1 MLTWKLGEQSEAQ
14 PHLRSWL
21 ALFAVYIFWG
31 TTYLGIRVALES
43 FPPALLLGLRFTLS
57 GSILLIAGRLF
68 KMKLP
73 TGAELRRTAFCGFLT
88 LGIGTGCLCLAE
100 QWVPSGLA
108 ALFITTSPFWML
120 TIDALIPGGDR
131 FHKPVLWGMTIGLLG
146 TLLLVVPIGGSV
158 GLDLGSG
165 KLALGFMVLQLGNIG
180 WCFGS
185 IWQRRSTTTAHPVMS
200 GAVQQMAVGLMFL
213 IPSYLLQGGEAHWN
227 KQGWAA
233 ILYLSTFGSIVGYS
247 AFLYVME
254 TLPVAIVTT
263 YNYVNP
269 VVAVLLGWV
278 FYREP
283 LGVREFVAMAIIF
296 LGVAVVR
303 RMQSGRTV

>member
-1 MLTWKLGEQSEAQ
+1 LGGQSDAQ

-57 GSILLIAGRLF
+57 GAILLITGRALN
-68 KMKLP
+68 MTIP
-73 TGAELRRTAFCGFLT
+73 TGAELRRTTFCGFLT

-120 TIDALIPGGDR
+120 AVDSIIPGGDR
-131 FHKPVLWGMTIGLLG
+131 FHKPVLWGMLIGLCG
-146 TLLLVVPIGGSV
+146 TLLLVAPVGGSARLEM
-158 GLDLGSG
+158 GRG
-165 KLALGFMVLQLGNIG
+165 KVTLGFLVLQLGSVG
-180 WCFGS
+180 WCLGS
-185 IWQRRSTTTAHPVMS
+185 IWQKRSTTTVHPVMS
-200 GAVQQMAVGLMFL
+200 GAIQQLAVGVMFL
-213 IPSYLLQGGEAHWN
+213 IPSLLLQGREARWDW
-227 KQGWAA
+227 QGAGA
-233 ILYLSTFGSIVGYS
+233 ILYLATFGSIVGYS
-247 AFLYVME
+247 AFLYAME

-269 VVAVLLGWV
+269 VVAVLLGWM

-283 LGVREFVAMAIIF
+283 LGLRELAAMSIIF

-303 RMQSGRTV
+303 RMQVRRRVA

>member
-1 MLTWKLGEQSEAQ
+1 MGPPSDAQ

-43 FPPALLLGLRFTLS
+43 FPPALLLGLRFTIS
-57 GSILLIAGRLF
+57 GTILLIAGRAL
-68 KMKLP
+68 KMTIP
-73 TGAELRRTAFCGFLT
+73 SGAEFRRTVSCGFLT

-108 ALFITTSPFWML
+108 ALFITTAPFWML
-120 TIDALIPGGDR
+120 TIDAIIPGGDR
-131 FHKPVLWGMTIGLLG
+131 FHKPVLWGMMVGLAG
-146 TLLLVVPIGGSV
+146 TLMLVAPIGGSA
-158 GLDLGSG
+158 GLDMGSG
-165 KLALGFMVLQLGNIG
+165 KLALGFLVLQIGNVG
-180 WCFGS
+180 WCLGS
-185 IWQRRSTTTAHPVMS
+185 IWQRRSLTTAHPVMS
-200 GAVQQMAVGLMFL
+200 GAVQQMVVGLVFL
-213 IPSYLLQGGEAHWN
+213 IPSLLLQGREAHWN
-227 KQGWAA
+227 WQGAAA
-233 ILYLSTFGSIVGYS
+233 ILYLATFGSIVGYS
-247 AFLYVME
+247 AFLYIME

-269 VVAVLLGWV
+269 VVAVLLGWL

-283 LGVREFVAMAIIF
+283 LGVREVVAMSIIF

-303 RMQSGRTV
+303 RMQSSGRAGG

>member
-1 MLTWKLGEQSEAQ
+1 M
-14 PHLRSWL
+14 
-21 ALFAVYIFWG
+21 
-31 TTYLGIRVALES
+31 ALES

-57 GSILLIAGRLF
+57 GTILLIAGRAL
-68 KMKLP
+68 KMTIP
-73 TGAELRRTAFCGFLT
+73 CGAELRRTVFCGFLT
-88 LGIGTGCLCLAE
+88 LGVGTGCLCLAE

-108 ALFITTSPFWML
+108 ALFITTAPFWML
-120 TIDALIPGGDR
+120 TIDAIIPGGDR
-131 FHKPVLWGMTIGLLG
+131 FHKPVLWGMMIGLLG
-146 TLLLVVPIGGSV
+146 TLLLVAPIGGSA
-158 GLDLGSG
+158 GLDMRSG
-165 KLALGFMVLQLGNIG
+165 KLALGFLVLQVGNLG

-200 GAVQQMAVGLMFL
+200 GAVQQMVVGLMFL
-213 IPSYLLQGGEAHWN
+213 IPSLLVQGHEARWD
-227 KQGWAA
+227 KQGWGA
-233 ILYLSTFGSIVGYS
+233 ILYLATFGSIVGYS

-269 VVAVLLGWV
+269 AVAVLLGWV

-283 LGVREFVAMAIIF
+283 LGVRELLAMSVIF

-303 RMQSGRTV
+303 RMQSRRNA

>member
-1 MLTWKLGEQSEAQ
+1 MGGQSEAQ

-57 GSILLIAGRLF
+57 GTILLIAGRAL
-68 KMKLP
+68 KMTIP
-73 TGAELRRTAFCGFLT
+73 RGAELRRTVFCGFLT
-88 LGIGTGCLCLAE
+88 LGVGTGCLCLAE

-108 ALFITTSPFWML
+108 ALFITTAPFWML
-120 TIDALIPGGDR
+120 TIDAIVPGGDR
-131 FHKPVLWGMTIGLLG
+131 FHKPVLWGMMIGLLG
-146 TLLLVVPIGGSV
+146 TLLLVAPFGGSA
-158 GLDLGSG
+158 GLDMRSG
-165 KLALGFMVLQLGNIG
+165 KLALGFLVLQLGNLG

-200 GAVQQMAVGLMFL
+200 GAVQQMVVGLMFL
-213 IPSYLLQGGEAHWN
+213 IPSMLLQRHEAHWDN
-227 KQGWAA
+227 KGWGA
-233 ILYLSTFGSIVGYS
+233 ILYLATFGSIVGYS

-269 VVAVLLGWV
+269 AVAVVLGWV

-283 LGVREFVAMAIIF
+283 LGVRELVAMAVIF

-303 RMQSGRTV
+303 RMQSRRKA

>member
-1 MLTWKLGEQSEAQ
+1 MQ

-57 GSILLIAGRLF
+57 GAILLIAGRAL
-68 KMKLP
+68 KMSLP
-73 TGAELRRTAFCGFLT
+73 TGAEFRRTVSCGFLT
-88 LGIGTGCLCLAE
+88 LGIGTGCLCMAE

-108 ALFITTSPFWML
+108 ALFVTTAPFWML
-120 TIDALIPGGDR
+120 TIDAVIPGGDR
-131 FHKPVLWGMTIGLLG
+131 FHKPVLWGMGVGLVG
-146 TLLLVVPIGGSV
+146 TLLLVAPVGGSA
-158 GLDLGSG
+158 GLDMGSG
-165 KLALGFMVLQLGNIG
+165 KLALGFLVLQVGNIG
-180 WCFGS
+180 WCFGAL
-185 IWQRRSTTTAHPVMS
+185 WQRRSTTAAHPVMS
-200 GAVQQMAVGLMFL
+200 GAVQQMVVGVAFL
-213 IPSYLLQGGEAHWN
+213 IPSLLLQGRDAHWDR
-227 KQGWAA
+227 QGAGA
-233 ILYLSTFGSIVGYS
+233 ILYLATFGSIIGYS
-247 AFLYVME
+247 AFLYVMD

-269 VVAVLLGWV
+269 AVAVLLGWV

-283 LGVREFVAMAIIF
+283 LGVRELAAMSIIF

-303 RMQSGRTV
+303 RMQTRRRI

>member
-1 MLTWKLGEQSEAQ
+1 MGGQLGAQ

-57 GSILLIAGRLF
+57 GAILLIAGRAL
-68 KMKLP
+68 KMSLP
-73 TGAELRRTAFCGFLT
+73 TGAEFRRTVSCGFLT
-88 LGIGTGCLCLAE
+88 LGIGTGCLCMAE

-108 ALFITTSPFWML
+108 ALFVTTAPFWML
-120 TIDALIPGGDR
+120 TIDAVIPGGDR
-131 FHKPVLWGMTIGLLG
+131 FHKPVLWGMGVGLVG
-146 TLLLVVPIGGSV
+146 TLLLVAPVGGSA
-158 GLDLGSG
+158 GLDMGSG
-165 KLALGFMVLQLGNIG
+165 KLALGFLVLQVGNIG
-180 WCFGS
+180 WCFGAL
-185 IWQRRSTTTAHPVMS
+185 WQRRSTTAAHPVMS
-200 GAVQQMAVGLMFL
+200 GAVQQMVVGVAFL
-213 IPSYLLQGGEAHWN
+213 IPSLLLQGRDAHWDR
-227 KQGWAA
+227 QGAGA
-233 ILYLSTFGSIVGYS
+233 ILYLATFGSIIGYS
-247 AFLYVME
+247 AFLYVMD

-269 VVAVLLGWV
+269 AVAVLLGWV

-283 LGVREFVAMAIIF
+283 LGVRELAAMSIIF

-303 RMQSGRTV
+303 RMQTRRRI

>member
-1 MLTWKLGEQSEAQ
+1 MGGQSDAQ

-57 GSILLIAGRLF
+57 GAVLLASAPLL
-68 KMKLP
+68 KMRIP
-73 TGAELRRTAFCGFLT
+73 TGAEARRTAFCGFLT
-88 LGIGTGCLCLAE
+88 LGIGTGCLCMAE

-108 ALFITTSPFWML
+108 ALFITTSPFWM
-120 TIDALIPGGDR
+120 ISVDAIIPGGER
-131 FHKPVLWGMTIGLLG
+131 FHKKVLWGMVVGLCG
-146 TLLLVVPIGGSV
+146 TLLLLAPVGGSA
-158 GLDLGSG
+158 GLDMGQG
-165 KLALGFMVLQLGNIG
+165 KLALGFVVLQLGNIG

-185 IWQRRSTTTAHPVMS
+185 ILQRRSTSTAHPVMS
-200 GAVQQMAVGLMFL
+200 GAVQQFAVGLMFL
-213 IPSYLLQGGEAHWN
+213 IPSLLLQGREAHWDL
-227 KQGWAA
+227 KGAGA

-247 AFLYVME
+247 AFLYTLE
-254 TLPVAIVTT
+254 TMPVAIVTT

-269 VVAVLLGWV
+269 AVAVFLGWL

-283 LGVREFVAMAIIF
+283 LGWREVSAMAIIF
-296 LGVAVVR
+296 LGVAIVR
-303 RMQSGRTV
+303 RMQGSKK